1 MGYAIMT
8 YLKKCTG
15 LLRKYSWVSPILTWI
30 TIALIAVVIYISPA
44 RANVSD
50 ELRDACFRGEE
61 IVQLLHSARE
71 NNVTPEYVFSW
82 LVNRGYDPVTI
93 QNFVIMVYYQ
103 HPDKDLGWL
112 TSDFLKWCL
121 SQKERESF

>member
-8 YLKKCTG
+8 YLRKCTG
-15 LLRKYSWVSPILTWI
+15 LLKKYSWVSPILTWI

-44 RANVSD
+44 RADVSD

-61 IVQLLHSARE
+61 MVELLHHARE
-71 NNVTPEYVFSW
+71 NGVPANYAFSW
-82 LVNRGYDPVTI
+82 IVNQGYDANTI
-93 QNFVIMVYYQ
+93 GNFVVMVYFQ

-121 SQKERESF
+121 NQKDKESF

>member
-61 IVQLLHSARE
+61 IVQLLHS
-71 NNVTPEYVFSW
+71 EYVFSW